1 MTSNNNH
8 DTSST
13 NGSSTTVVEQPKKHG
28 DIYIHIDLKG
38 ARPQLQFWINFC
50 RLLRNWGDVQGL
62 IIEWEDSYPLDVL
75 RMYHQ
80 DWVYSR
86 QEAARMTTV
95 AEDCGLKVIPLC
107 QTFGH
112 LEYVLKH
119 FNHLREHPE
128 RPDCLIPIESFTDE
142 SFAIVTQL
150 IDDVFNICPLA
161 PAIHLGGDE
170 VWHLGSGIRSQDRL
184 ERGETK
190 GDLYLKHYSFVIDYI
205 LRKHPGKRIMLWDD
219 MLRSAPL
226 DVLNRFEYGLI
237 RDQVELVVWQYS
249 PKPEQHL
256 PNDLL
261 PRYKSIFRQG
271 LWAATAFK
279 GATSSC
285 ALIPTINVHVQNH
298 LGWEEMLAKTQC
310 QVQGYIVTGWQR
322 YDHFASLCEF
332 LPVAIPSLRCCLIA
346 LKRGK
351 FDKEEIE
358 EAKKELG
365 MPDIPLEVYPRP
377 QAIPSD
383 SSYFKFPG
391 AEVYVLMQRFVNA
404 QMSARALLT
413 HDAMTT
419 WFSDWQVANGRVSLL
434 QIRVIVNNVK
444 IAIEELT
451 YLEKCLI
458 QVLNTVFDK
467 ATVTEWLGTYL
478 DPMLKELNDKKDRGN
493 RVIDKNPISSS
504 RSSSSSRTVTFAPD
518 TTIMDD
524 MPMSPPSLPAMDGPR
539 PEAAYPVDGPFP
551 SMPPPMPQQQ
561 HPPPYSN
568 QIQHQQP
575 PMPPYYDYG
584 HY

>member
-1 MTSNNNH
+1 MNNSNGHSNPGTSGPP
-8 DTSST
+8 SV
-13 NGSSTTVVEQPKKHG
+13 GP
-28 DIYIHIDLKG
+28 DIKQIYVHIDLKG

-50 RLLRNWGDVQGL
+50 RLLRDWGEVAGL
-62 IIEWEDSYPLDVL
+62 IVEWEDSYPLEVL
-75 RMYHQ
+75 RLYNQ
-80 DWVYSR
+80 EYVYSR
-86 QEAARMTTV
+86 QEAARMATV

-119 FNHLREHPE
+119 FPHLREHQE

-142 SFAIVTQL
+142 SFGVVTQL

-170 VWHLGSGIRSQDRL
+170 VWHLGSGPRSQDRL

-205 LRKHPGKRIMLWDD
+205 LRKHPGKRILLWDD

-237 RDQVELVVWQYS
+237 RDKVELVVWQYS
-249 PKPEQHL
+249 PQPDQHL

-261 PRYKSIFRQG
+261 PRYRSIFRQG

-285 ALIPTINVHVQNH
+285 ALIPTIGTHVANH
-298 LGWEEMLAKTQC
+298 LGWESMLKKVNC
-310 QVQGYIVTGWQR
+310 NVQGYIVTGWQR

-332 LPVAIPSLRCCLIA
+332 LPVAIPSLKCCLTA
-346 LKRGK
+346 LKHGK
-351 FDKEEIE
+351 FEASEIE
-358 EAKKELG
+358 EAKQKLG
-365 MPDIPLEVYPRP
+365 MPDIPMEVYPRP

-383 SSYFKFPG
+383 STFFKFPG

-404 QMSARALLT
+404 QTSARALLT
-413 HDAMTT
+413 HDAMAT
-419 WFSDWQVANGRVSLL
+419 WFSEWQVKHGRVSLL

-444 IAIEELT
+444 LTIDELQ

-458 QVLNTVFDK
+458 NVLNQVFDK
-467 ATVTEWLGTYL
+467 ATVDEWLGTYL
-478 DPMLKELNDKKDRGN
+478 DPLMKELIDCRDRGN
-493 RVIDKNPISSS
+493 RVVDNPPNYLQPQST
-504 RSSSSSRTVTFAPD
+504 RTVTFAPD
-518 TTIMDD
+518 TAII
-524 MPMSPPSLPAMDGPR
+524 
-539 PEAAYPVDGPFP
+539 
-551 SMPPPMPQQQ
+551 PPPTPDLPL
-561 HPPPYSN
+561 PPEPMIN
-568 QIQHQQP
+568 ADPINMAP
-575 PMPPYYDYG
+575 PMPPQMPPQPMNHPPIHYG
-584 HY
+584 YSNYGMHY